1 MKIAFTILGQ
11 CCSMKNSRQIV
22 SIGGRPSLIKSK
34 DAREYE
40 ASALKQIPPAARQ
53 MLDCPVRV
61 TLRMFYSSQRPDLD
75 PALLLDIMAA
85 RYKMQKGKLIKKAPG
100 EYAYGPSERV
110 LVQRGCYINDR
121 QVREIHAF
129 HGIDK
134 INPRVEIEIEPMQ
147 ATQGAL
153 YLDVPEDDDDAD
165 PF

>member
-1 MKIAFTILGQ
+1 MIAFTILGQ

-34 DAREYE
+34 DARAYE
-40 ASALKQIPPAARQ
+40 ESALKQIPPAARQ
-53 MLDCPVRV
+53 MLECPVRV

-85 RYKMQKGKLIKKAPG
+85 RYKKQKGKLIKTAPG
-100 EYAYGPSERV
+100 EYAYGASERV
-110 LVQRGCYINDR
+110 LVQRGCYVNDR
-121 QVREIHAF
+121 QVREIHAY

-134 INPRVEIEIEPMQ
+134 ANPRVEIEIEPME
-147 ATQGAL
+147 AVQGAIDL
-153 YLDVPEDDDDAD
+153 EPVDEDDDAD

>member
-1 MKIAFTILGQ
+1 MIAFTILGQ

-22 SIGGRPSLIKSK
+22 TIGGRPSLIKSK

-85 RYKMQKGKLIKKAPG
+85 RYKKQKGKLIKTAPG
-100 EYAYGPSERV
+100 EYAYGASERV
-110 LVQRGCYINDR
+110 LVQRGVYVNDR
-121 QVREIHAF
+121 QVREIHAY

-134 INPRVEIEIEPMQ
+134 ANPRVEIEIEPME
-147 ATQGAL
+147 AVQGAIDL
-153 YLDVPEDDDDAD
+153 EPADDDDDAD